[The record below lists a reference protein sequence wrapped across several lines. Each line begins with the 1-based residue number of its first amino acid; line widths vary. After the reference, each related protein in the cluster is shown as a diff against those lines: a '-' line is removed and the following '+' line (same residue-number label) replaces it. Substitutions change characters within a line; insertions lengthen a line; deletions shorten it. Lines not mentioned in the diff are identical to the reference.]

1 MSTKF
6 LVNYQGGV
14 CFISGGAG
22 ILNVVDISVTS
33 EPKVLHQQQLP
44 GSVLDVDVCGDYVAI
59 ALEGTPLPPG
69 RTDVYPVYQGNG
81 ETMLPLHGF
90 TVGSTRPDSLKFT
103 HDCRTLVVLD
113 EGWPGEDHTGV
124 FQDPGGAAIILE
136 FSYTNL
142 GSVHIVLRVADFR
155 RFDEMA
161 SLYQSRGVRWLLG
174 GSTATVAP
182 DDDHVTTFNF
192 SQTLEPEYVTFNQ
205 DDSKAYI
212 SLQDNNAI
220 AVLDMRTAT
229 FEDLYPLGS
238 KDWNLSSIDTSDQDG
253 GINLR
258 KWPIYGLRM
267 PDAIK
272 HFTHNGR
279 GYIATANE
287 GVTTSIAVN
296 GTEYSDA
303 LRGQDIVANGLL
315 SDNVS
320 SSLRD
325 ALMDPAQLGDVV
337 FALFFFSKLFILSR
351 GCISYIF
358 STLQMIYSFFP
369 QKYSD
374 TVSSGKHVTSSSNFS
389 ILHSVP
395 GCVTFSI
402 TDGLDPGDPRKVR
415 ELHAFGGR
423 GVSVFDAEDLSLVWD
438 SGDDFERIG
447 ARVHPDVF
455 NSQFKNENMEETPED
470 SFDEASCSKGP
481 EPQALTVG
489 RMGDQT
495 VIFVGNEK
503 TSDIFLY
510 SLRDAEAVVPR
521 FESVYRG
528 GRTDL
533 VWAEAYR
540 LREVGDITPEDLIF
554 VPSDRSPNG
563 RPLLLV
569 GGTVSGTVSVYEV
582 ADSDQTSTAVS
593 PFTKLPC
600 HSEAGCVPVELSTN
614 VLHREPLAWSMAMI
628 IITDIE

>member
-1 MSTKF
+1 MAANCDLPLHAVSLACFFT
-6 LVNYQGGV
+6 LSSASLTLRPLSSVYLPYSLGGENGGGGPRYGLDTGAV
-14 CFISGGAG
+14 EKLGYDEERHVVYAAGGAG

-44 GSVLDVDVCGDYVAI
+44 GGVLDVDVCGDYVAI

-81 ETMLPLHGF
+81 EPMQPMHGVK
-90 TVGSTRPDSLKFT
+90 VGSTRPDSLKFT

-142 GSVHIVLRVADFR
+142 GSVHIVLRRADFR
-155 RFDEMA
+155 RA

-205 DDSKAYI
+205 GDSKAYI
-212 SLQDNNAI
+212 SLQDNNAV

-229 FEDLYPLGS
+229 IEDLYPLGS

-258 KWPIYGLRM
+258 NWPIYGLRM

-287 GVTTSIAVN
+287 GVTTSISVN

-303 LRGQDIVANGLL
+303 LRGQDIIANGLL

-325 ALMDPAQLGDVV
+325 ALMDPAQL
-337 FALFFFSKLFILSR
+337 
-351 GCISYIF
+351 
-358 STLQMIYSFFP
+358 
-369 QKYSD
+369 
-374 TVSSGKHVTSSSNFS
+374 
-389 ILHSVP
+389 

-447 ARVHPDVF
+447 ARVHPDIF
-455 NSQFKNENMEETPED
+455 NSQFNNENMEETPKD

-489 RMGDQT
+489 RIGNQT

-510 SLRDAEAVVPR
+510 SLRDGEVVVPK

-540 LREVGDITPEDLIF
+540 LRKVGDITLEDLIF
-554 VPSDRSPNG
+554 VPSDRSPTG

-582 ADSDQTSTAVS
+582 VDSGQTSTACRATATPVAFLWSLALMFYTVS
-593 PFTKLPC
+593 RRFGPRQIL
-600 HSEAGCVPVELSTN
+600 
-614 VLHREPLAWSMAMI
+614 
-628 IITDIE
+628 

>member
-1 MSTKF
+1 MAANCDLQLHAVS
-6 LVNYQGGV
+6 LV
-14 CFISGGAG
+14 CFFTLSSASLTLRPLSSVYLPYSLGGEGGEGPRYGLDTGAVEKLGYDEERRVVYAAGGAG
-22 ILNVVDISVTS
+22 ILNVVDISVPS

-44 GSVLDVDVCGDYVAI
+44 GGVLDVDVCGDYVAI

-81 ETMLPLHGF
+81 ETMVPLHGF
-90 TVGSTRPDSLKFT
+90 KVGSTRPDSLKFT

-124 FQDPGGAAIILE
+124 FQDPRGAAIILE
-136 FSYTNL
+136 FNYTNL
-142 GSVHIVLRVADFR
+142 GSVHIVLRRADFR

-182 DDDHVTTFNF
+182 DDHHVTTFNF

-229 FEDLYPLGS
+229 IEDLYPLGS

-258 KWPIYGLRM
+258 NWPIYGLRM

-287 GVTTSIAVN
+287 GVTTSITVN
-296 GTEYSDA
+296 GTVYSDT
-303 LRGQDIVANGLL
+303 LRGQDIARVINLLLFSFISDGLL
-315 SDNVS
+315 SDDVS

-325 ALMDPAQLGDVV
+325 ALMDPAQL
-337 FALFFFSKLFILSR
+337 
-351 GCISYIF
+351 
-358 STLQMIYSFFP
+358 
-369 QKYSD
+369 
-374 TVSSGKHVTSSSNFS
+374 
-389 ILHSVP
+389 

-423 GVSVFDAEDLSLVWD
+423 GVSVFDAEDLRLVWD

-455 NSQFKNENMEETPED
+455 NSLFKSESMIDETPED
-470 SFDEASCSKGP
+470 SFDDASCSKGP

-554 VPSDRSPNG
+554 VPSDRSPND

-582 ADSDQTSTAVS
+582 VDSGQTSTACRA
-593 PFTKLPC
+593 T
-600 HSEAGCVPVELSTN
+600 ATPVAFLWSF
-614 VLHREPLAWSMAMI
+614 VLMFYTFSRRFGPRQIL
-628 IITDIE
+628 